1 MSNIEIFKNEEFGE
15 IRTLEINNEPWF
27 VGNDVAIILGYKK
40 PRNAISNHVD
50 EEDKKVA
57 PIQGT
62 LGGSQETT
70 MINESGMYSLILSSK
85 LSNAK
90 KFKRWVTNEV
100 LPSIRKHGAYMTDDA
115 LEQAIENPDFMIG
128 ILQNLKK
135 EKEKVKLL
143 QNENNKL
150 VVKIE
155 EDRPKLEYI
164 DTILNSKNTMTVSQ
178 IAKDYDL
185 SAVRLNKILHD
196 EKVQYKCGNQWLL
209 YADYVGKGYTKSSTY
224 VDSIGEPRVSTKW
237 TQKGRLFLHE
247 ILTEL
252 GYIAIIDRNQISCVN

>member
-1 MSNIEIFKNEEFGE
+1 MSNIEIFKNEEFGN
-15 IRTLEINNEPWF
+15 IRTLELEEKPYF
-27 VGNDVAIILGYKK
+27 VGADIAKALGYSRPSK
-40 PRNAISNHVD
+40 AISDHCKGILKWSIPTN
-50 EEDKKVA
+50 
-57 PIQGT
+57 
-62 LGGSQETT
+62 GGNQE
-70 MINESGMYSLILSSK
+70 MLVIPEGDIYRLIVSSK
-85 LSNAK
+85 LPNAE
-90 KFKRWVTNEV
+90 KFESWVFDEV
-100 LPSIRKHGAYMTDDA
+100 LPIIRKHGAYMTNEV

-128 ILQNLKK
+128 VLQNLKK

-150 VVKIE
+150 VIKIE

-209 YADYVGKGYTKSSTY
+209 YADHVGKGYTKSSTY

-252 GYIAIIDRNQISCVN
+252 GYIAIIDRD